1 MIRITK
7 PEAQHH
13 PNIDEVVPDA
23 VLPGAEVEIRG
34 TQLAATGTDENL
46 KSPIALLD
54 GKLAPLSL
62 SRPSRL
68 RVRIPE
74 AAGEGMLEVRR
85 NGSTS
90 NSVQIKVGRLLADN
104 VHPRRQP
111 RHRHTRQY
119 LRHRIRPAGPAGARL
134 RFPYLARRSDVDSFM
149 TGLVNATGLAIDADG
164 VLYVSSRHEGTI
176 HRVTPQGAASIY
188 TEGMGVATGL
198 AFDAEGNLYCGDRS
212 GTIFKIAKDRQ
223 IFVYATLEPSVAAY
237 HLAFGL
243 DGTLFV
249 TGPTTSSYD
258 VVHAIDTKGTI
269 ETYYRGLGRPQGLA
283 LDIAGNL
290 YVAASFRGLRGIV
303 RITPDKQADLVLSG
317 SGIVGLAFIPNG
329 NVAIATQGAIYDVAL
344 GVEGLRLFLKT
355 LTKFVILSGAQR
367 GRRTC
372 VFFLR
377 NGTKSRHHTT

>member
-1 MIRITK
+1 MIRI
-7 PEAQHH
+7 PNPVVHH
-13 PNIDEVVPDA
+13 SPNIEEVVPDA

-34 TQLAATGTDENL
+34 SQLAASGTPGENQ

-54 GKLAPLSL
+54 GKPAPLSL
-62 SRPSRL
+62 SRPTRL

-74 AAGEGMLEVRR
+74 AVGEGMLEVRR

-90 NSVQIKVGRLLADN
+90 NSVRIKVGRLLTDN
-104 VHPRRQP
+104 VHPVASPATDLQGNIYATVSGGRGQQVP
-111 RHRHTRQY
+111 VSVF
-119 LRHRIRPAGPAGARL
+119 RISPEG
-134 RFPYLARRSDVDSFM
+134 DVDSFM
-149 TGLVNATGLAIDADG
+149 TGLVNATGLAVDKDG

-212 GTIFKIAKDRQ
+212 GTIFKIARDRQ

-258 VVHAIDTKGTI
+258 VVHAIDSKGTI

-283 LDIAGNL
+283 VDIAGNL
-290 YVAASFRGLRGIV
+290 YVAASFRGQRGII
-303 RITPDKQADLVLSG
+303 RITPDKEAELVLSG

-329 NVAIATQGAIYDVAL
+329 GVAIATANAIYDVAL
-344 GVEGLRLFLKT
+344 GVEGLRLF
-355 LTKFVILSGAQR
+355 
-367 GRRTC
+367 
-372 VFFLR
+372 
-377 NGTKSRHHTT
+377 

>member
-1 MIRITK
+1 M
-7 PEAQHH
+7 
-13 PNIDEVVPDA
+13 
-23 VLPGAEVEIRG
+23 
-34 TQLAATGTDENL
+34 
-46 KSPIALLD
+46 
-54 GKLAPLSL
+54 
-62 SRPSRL
+62 
-68 RVRIPE
+68 
-74 AAGEGMLEVRR
+74 GEGMLEVRR

-90 NSVQIKVGRLLADN
+90 NSVQIKVGRLLTDN
-104 VHPRRQP
+104 VHPVANPATDSHGNIYATVSGQRGQQVP
-111 RHRHTRQY
+111 VSVF
-119 LRHRIRPAGPAGARL
+119 RISPEG
-134 RFPYLARRSDVDSFM
+134 DVDSFM
-149 TGLVNATGLAIDADG
+149 TGLVNATGLAVDADG

-258 VVHAIDTKGTI
+258 VVYAIDTKGTI

-290 YVAASFRGLRGIV
+290 YVAASFRGQRGIV

-317 SGIVGLAFIPNG
+317 SGIVGLAFIPHG
-329 NVAIATQGAIYDVAL
+329 NVAVATQGAIYDVAL
-344 GVEGLRLFLKT
+344 GVEGLRLF
-355 LTKFVILSGAQR
+355 
-367 GRRTC
+367 
-372 VFFLR
+372 
-377 NGTKSRHHTT
+377 

>member
-104 VHPRRQP
+104 VHPVANPATDIHGNIYATVSGQRGQQVP
-111 RHRHTRQY
+111 VSVF
-119 LRHRIRPAGPAGARL
+119 RISPEG
-134 RFPYLARRSDVDSFM
+134 DVDSFM

-344 GVEGLRLFLKT
+344 GVEGLRLF
-355 LTKFVILSGAQR
+355 
-367 GRRTC
+367 
-372 VFFLR
+372 
-377 NGTKSRHHTT
+377 